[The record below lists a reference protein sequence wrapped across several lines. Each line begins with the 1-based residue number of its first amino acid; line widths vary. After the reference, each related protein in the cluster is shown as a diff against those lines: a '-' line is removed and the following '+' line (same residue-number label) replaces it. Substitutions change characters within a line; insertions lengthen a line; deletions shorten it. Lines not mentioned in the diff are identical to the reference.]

1 MQWLVATSCFKTSRN
16 VLNSI
21 SLYAGEGPLNGAK
34 DIQPDI
40 DGSAPQGLD
49 MSSRG
54 QRPRKRGPLLPY
66 PLSSQ
71 AGRGVPKAGCGAW
84 SGGFTPGYSIG
95 SPPGSSDDRR

>member
-1 MQWLVATSCFKTSRN
+1 MQWLVATSCFKTWWN

-54 QRPRKRGPLLPY
+54 QRPRKRGPSY
-66 PLSSQ
+66 PTPSPRRR
-71 AGRGVPKAGCGAW
+71 GEGCRRRGVGP
-84 SGGFTPGYSIG
+84 FTPGSSIG